1 MTDFDKA
8 EEHHIHGSYLMTELK
23 PDTPPR
29 GLSNWRHL
37 LERVLLHIGE
47 SAQGVSSTSRSN
59 SVLLNLLETY
69 YSQQGSQ
76 RVMRMCNENVDASEP
91 LECGVEFCSV
101 ASWWGL
107 HGGFLT
113 CIVGRVYLDLMIQK
127 SYAGCTGVS
136 DDDVC
141 STTYFSES
149 KENCE
154 SAVSGGCCK
163 WTAGILYAGTC
174 DFEVS
179 PGPSYLV
186 IVALAVT
193 ASELVGGIAG
203 VAVAMLH
210 LRRVASACVSA
221 PRVVISAFA
230 RGVAACI
237 RAGMAE
243 VGHSREGLVHRV

>member
-37 LERVLLHIGE
+37 LERVLLHIGK
-47 SAQGVSSTSRSN
+47 SAQGVSSTSTSN

-76 RVMRMCNENVDASEP
+76 RVLRTCNENVDESEP
-91 LECGVEFCSV
+91 LGYGVEFCSV
-101 ASWWGL
+101 ASWWGF
-107 HGGFLT
+107 HVGFLT
-113 CIVGRVYLDLMIQK
+113 CTVARVYLDLMIQK

-141 STTYFSES
+141 GTTYFSES

-154 SAVSGGCCK
+154 SALSGGCCK

-174 DFEVS
+174 DLEVS

-193 ASELVGGIAG
+193 ASELVGGITG

-210 LRRVASACVSA
+210 LRSVASACLSA

>member
-1 MTDFDKA
+1 MTDFEKA
-8 EEHHIHGSYLMTELK
+8 EEHHIHGPYLMTELK

-37 LERVLLHIGE
+37 IERVLLHISE
-47 SAQGVSSTSRSN
+47 SAQGASSTLRSN

-76 RVMRMCNENVDASEP
+76 RVRTCNENVDASEP
-91 LECGVEFCSV
+91 LECAVEFCSV

-107 HGGFLT
+107 HWGFLT
-113 CIVGRVYLDLMIQK
+113 CTVARVYLDLMIQK

-136 DDDVC
+136 SDDVC

-154 SAVSGGCCK
+154 SAVLGGCCK
-163 WTAGILYAGTC
+163 WTAGLLYAGTC
-174 DFEVS
+174 ELKVS
-179 PGPSYLV
+179 PGPSYLA

-193 ASELVGGIAG
+193 ASELVGGITG

-210 LRRVASACVSA
+210 LRSVASACLSA
-221 PRVVISAFA
+221 PRVVMCAFS
-230 RGVAACI
+230 RGVAACLH
-237 RAGMAE
+237 AGMAE
-243 VGHSREGLVHRV
+243 AVGHSREGLVHKV